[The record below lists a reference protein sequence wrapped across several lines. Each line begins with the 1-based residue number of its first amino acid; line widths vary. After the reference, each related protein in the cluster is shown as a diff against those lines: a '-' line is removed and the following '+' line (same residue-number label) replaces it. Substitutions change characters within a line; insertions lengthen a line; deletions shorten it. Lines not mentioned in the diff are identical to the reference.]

1 MQIANNIHAFIWES
15 MSANNCNTYLIDGPT
30 RILIDPGHRHLF
42 DHVHEGLMEL
52 NLTLEDIGL
61 IICTHAHPDHMEA
74 VQLFNKIPT
83 LITLHPKEWSF
94 LKTMDKHIL
103 ASIGLDIELIEPDFF
118 LTEGDVSVNRL
129 NMEVIHTPGHSSD
142 SICLY
147 CEEDGVLFAG
157 DTPVISAPAH
167 GSFEQGFVQAMEKLF
182 RRDIRSIYFGHG
194 LPKHDDCNKHIR
206 NSLVNVRKSIEQGR
220 NGTGQTLVRSKYA
233 EKDKF

>member
-1 MQIANNIHAFIWES
+1 LQIANNIHAFIWES

-94 LKTMDKHIL
+94 LKTMDKHIR

-129 NMEVIHTPGHSSD
+129 NMDVIYTPGHSPG
-142 SICLY
+142 SISLY
-147 CEEDGVLFAG
+147 LPETKILFTGDLLFKGGVGRTDLPG
-157 DTPVISAPAH
+157 GN
-167 GSFEQGFVQAMEKLF
+167 GSQLKE
-182 RRDIRSIYFGHG
+182 SIKSLTQLEIEWLLPGHG
-194 LPKHDDCNKHIR
+194 EIVSGATDIKTNFDQI
-206 NSLVNVRKSIEQGR
+206 
-220 NGTGQTLVRSKYA
+220 VRSVLNYI
-233 EKDKF
+233 